1 MEMLYNSI
9 AVSFAV
15 IVSTLVCK
23 FLNWV
28 WFRPKRVEK
37 VLRQQGFS
45 GNSYKLLIGNL
56 IQVVA
61 HSFMEANRSEPLENL
76 SNHISP
82 RILPFLYKTITA
94 HGKKSFVWLGP
105 KPAVLILEPE
115 MIKEILGNYKDF
127 ERPSNPAMME
137 MAEGSEVDVWPYVGI
152 LTSDAIARVAF
163 GSNFEEGRN
172 IFEKLSKLTKLV
184 TGLGPFLF
192 VPQYWNLPTKM
203 KWKIQQTSR
212 EVRALV
218 RGVVEKRMK
227 EMRGGEA
234 VAAAGT
240 TSSDLL
246 GISLESNLNE
256 IESGKMNNKGLSGDD
271 VIEECKLFYL
281 AGQESSTNFIAWTLI
296 LLGKHLE
303 WQQRLRDEVIQ
314 VFGSATIQP
323 YDFHKLNQLKIM
335 NMIFHEVLRLYP
347 PLPVLYRVTNADSK
361 LGNITLPAGVDV
373 IVPLLSLHVDKDL
386 WGDDALEFKP

>member
-1 MEMLYNSI
+1 
-9 AVSFAV
+9 
-15 IVSTLVCK
+15 
-23 FLNWV
+23 
-28 WFRPKRVEK
+28 
-37 VLRQQGFS
+37 
-45 GNSYKLLIGNL
+45 
-56 IQVVA
+56 
-61 HSFMEANRSEPLENL
+61 MEANRSEPLDNL

-115 MIKEILGNYKDF
+115 MIKEILANYKDF

-137 MAEGSEVDVWPYVGI
+137 MVRGLVVCEASRWSMYRRIINPAFHLEKLKAMVPAFYASSREMVEKLDNIVKADGSEVDVWPYVGT

-172 IFEKLSKLTKLV
+172 IFDKLSKLTKLV

-227 EMRGGEA
+227 EMTRGGE
-234 VAAAGT
+234 VVVT
-240 TSSDLL
+240 LL
-246 GISLESNLNE
+246 GTSKYPEY
-256 IESGKMNNKGLSGDD
+256 SGVIDPQGSGVLSTS
-271 VIEECKLFYL
+271 Y
-281 AGQESSTNFIAWTLI
+281 
-296 LLGKHLE
+296 
-303 WQQRLRDEVIQ
+303 
-314 VFGSATIQP
+314 
-323 YDFHKLNQLKIM
+323 
-335 NMIFHEVLRLYP
+335 
-347 PLPVLYRVTNADSK
+347 
-361 LGNITLPAGVDV
+361 
-373 IVPLLSLHVDKDL
+373 
-386 WGDDALEFKP
+386 